1 MYADP
6 EGKFINT
13 IIGGIL
19 GALIGGITALISVD
33 NIWAGIG
40 IGLATGALSG
50 FALDI
55 SLATGGLGGLLIAAG
70 GEMLANG

>member
-1 MYADP
+1 M
-6 EGKFINT
+6 G
-13 IIGGIL
+13 
-19 GALIGGITALISVD
+19 D

-70 GEMLANG
+70 GGMLANG